1 MIAKG
6 IEYNIPVWIVS
17 IDLKKVFDR
26 INHEALFKALADQ
39 NLDDE
44 HIALL
49 QCLYKHQRGI
59 VGEYD
64 FPIIR
69 GVRQGDVLSP
79 LLFNAVLEHA
89 IVKWKQ
95 QLSDEGFAL
104 IPNWTVSR
112 LTNIRYADDLLL
124 FGQSLDEAVSMLE
137 KLASIL
143 QSYGLELNMKKT
155 KIMSTSCPR
164 ETTTVCIT
172 EYGPVDI
179 LGSIDRHKYLGRCF
193 CGDLKIRGKSVV
205 DHRLSCACMKYKEFQ
220 HVFEDN
226 QVSIKLG
233 FKLFGSITSST
244 FVYVFFFGN
253 QHWESLAESTIYH
266 YQSPLKP

>member
-1 MIAKG
+1 MQITYRILARLVYNRIRERLDVKQSEDQYGFRKGRSCIHALLVMESMIAKG

-17 IDLKKVFDR
+17 IDLKKAFDR

-64 FPIIR
+64 FDIIR

-143 QSYGLELNMKKT
+143 
-155 KIMSTSCPR
+155 
-164 ETTTVCIT
+164 
-172 EYGPVDI
+172 
-179 LGSIDRHKYLGRCF
+179 
-193 CGDLKIRGKSVV
+193 
-205 DHRLSCACMKYKEFQ
+205 
-220 HVFEDN
+220 
-226 QVSIKLG
+226 
-233 FKLFGSITSST
+233 
-244 FVYVFFFGN
+244 
-253 QHWESLAESTIYH
+253 
-266 YQSPLKP
+266 